1 MDSKSN
7 FKICLGH
14 AKSITEVANIKA
26 ISPFIR
32 DPPIKFNQYS
42 NVFFI
47 GSNIFFPEEYDYV
60 MYFCE
65 NSFYAYKTEE
75 EIKISPFIPG
85 EKIIGHMK
93 GLIGKDIFD
102 H

>member
-1 MDSKSN
+1 
-7 FKICLGH
+7 
-14 AKSITEVANIKA
+14 
-26 ISPFIR
+26 
-32 DPPIKFNQYS
+32 
-42 NVFFI
+42 
-47 GSNIFFPEEYDYV
+47 

-75 EIKISPFIPG
+75 EIKISPFIPC